1 VPTLLVLG
9 AHSYLSYEHLRS
21 SSDRGAAA
29 VTNGALP
36 RPWRMGTTAS
46 RLELDYR
53 EGDGIAVTLSWDCA
67 ANRVI
72 VRVLNPATGESFEL
86 TVEDANARDAFEHPF
101 AYAAFRG
108 MLRHDTQRVAA

>member
-1 VPTLLVLG
+1 M
-9 AHSYLSYEHLRS
+9 E
-21 SSDRGAAA
+21 
-29 VTNGALP
+29 
-36 RPWRMGTTAS
+36 TTTS

-67 ANRVI
+67 ANRV
-72 VRVLNPATGESFEL
+72 VVSVLHAATNESFEL

-108 MLRHDTQRVAA
+108 ALRRETQPVAT